1 MAKNFTNLF
10 LVTWERK
17 KLVLFTEL
25 TNIILLISYMMFFLI
40 GMEFNLE
47 KGAKIDLVVR
57 EERGWE
63 LLILF

>member
-1 MAKNFTNLF
+1 
-10 LVTWERK
+10 
-17 KLVLFTEL
+17 
-25 TNIILLISYMMFFLI
+25 MMSFLI